1 MVPTITFCNNLEWT
15 NENLATYSNQIMES
29 YNCYLILL
37 WAYFEANNMQTLYNA
52 IHGGKS
58 SLYSKNLQQFI
69 WIQIYMAALP
79 EPQQGT
85 AAGWQNRD
93 FV

>member
-1 MVPTITFCNNLEWT
+1 MTCYGCVVCNTPIWCQPLLFVTIYNGQMT
-15 NENLATYSNQIMES
+15 NLATYSNQIMES

-69 WIQIYMAALP
+69 
-79 EPQQGT
+79 
-85 AAGWQNRD
+85 
-93 FV
+93 